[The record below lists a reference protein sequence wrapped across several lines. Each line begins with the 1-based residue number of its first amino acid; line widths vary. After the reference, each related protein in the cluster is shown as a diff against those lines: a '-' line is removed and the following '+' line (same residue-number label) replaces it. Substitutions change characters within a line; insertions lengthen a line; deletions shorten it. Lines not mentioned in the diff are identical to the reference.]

1 MEEREEM
8 KFKQGVKEKGSRATH
23 RFLLPLIAIV
33 LFVAAFLVQ
42 LEQYLIWGHWFD
54 WNQVLADTHHETFT
68 LALIFGGVLVLV
80 LYYAGFVR
88 RRVQK

>member
-1 MEEREEM
+1 MS
-8 KFKQGVKEKGSRATH
+8 KFKKGVKAKGSKVARH
-23 RFLLPLIAIV
+23 FLLPLIAVV

-54 WNQVLADTHHETFT
+54 WNQVMADTHHETFT
-68 LALIFGGVLVLV
+68 LALMFGGVLVLV
-80 LYYAGFVR
+80 LYWVGFVR